1 MWADERMLDKSFYGQ
16 AMLSFAKVE
25 SYAEY
30 LLKC

>member
-16 AMLSFAKVE
+16 AMPSFEKVG

-30 LLKC
+30 SLRC